1 MNSKNRG
8 SALLVALVFATF
20 STSAL
25 AGLVTGSVNVSGTRT
40 TPVYGDA
47 MLKDNAGN
55 PGPFGPFSWNYSYT
69 RSFDG
74 KKLEK
79 DIQIDFSFDAG
90 LNYTAAQKAAYIN
103 AAKAGVSSVWDNKFA
118 VKDNSTG
125 QVIPIFVAVTTDGPF
140 NQKVQVHAG
149 SGRSDMTNWYT
160 GDSASVNAHEVGHMM
175 GLFDE
180 YIGGAVDKYPNPTL
194 SDDGLMGLGALNAN
208 PVMYPRYYQQYYDYI
223 KQLNP
228 DTPFTLLAVP
238 EPTEAMLLLSGGLFF
253 LMGMYGRRRQG

>member
-1 MNSKNRG
+1 MKNKIRDSVLLIALAFATLSG
-8 SALLVALVFATF
+8 SAQA
-20 STSAL
+20 AL
-25 AGLVTGSVNVSGTRT
+25 ATGSQNITGTRT
-40 TPVYGDA
+40 TPAYGDA
-47 MLKDNAGN
+47 DLKDNAGN
-55 PGPFGPFSWNYSYT
+55 AGPFGPYSWDYSYT

-90 LNYTAAQKAAYIN
+90 LNYTAAQKAAYIA
-103 AAKAGVSSVWDNKFA
+103 AAKAGVSSVWDNKYA
-118 VKDNSTG
+118 VKDTSTG

-149 SGRSDMTNWYT
+149 PGRSDMLNWYI
-160 GDSASVNAHEVGHMM
+160 GDSASVNAHEIGHMM

-194 SDDGLMGLGALNAN
+194 SNDGLMGLGALNAN
-208 PVMYPRYYQQYYDYI
+208 PVMYARYYQQYYDYM

-228 DTPFTLLAVP
+228 TTPFILTSVP
-238 EPTEAMLLLSGGLFF
+238 EPSEVALLCAGLFL
-253 LMGMYGRRRQG
+253 LMGMYGRKRQG